1 MVNATFTYSVGADRF
16 YDEEKSSAG
25 DMNVY
30 NTSKNTLKSWTM
42 NPGVDRG
49 YPRAM
54 YYGWGSN
61 SIITNRYVH
70 DASFLRLSALNISY
84 RLPKRLFG
92 SSIVD
97 AIDLTFQATNLFT
110 WTKYPGMDPQGN
122 FSTSYSAF
130 YNMGIDYSSYP
141 SARTYNVGI
150 KITLK

>member
-16 YDEEKSSAG
+16 YDEEKNSAG

-30 NTSKNTLKSWTM
+30 IHQERVEVLDDESGCGS
-42 NPGVDRG
+42 GV
-49 YPRAM
+49 PRAM

-61 SIITNRYVH
+61 SIITDRYVH
-70 DASFLRLSALNISY
+70 DASFMRLSALNISY
-84 RLPKRLFG
+84 RLPRRLFG
-92 SSIVD
+92 SSIVN
-97 AIDLTFQATNLFT
+97 AIDVTFQATNLFT

-141 SARTYNVGI
+141 SARTYNLGI